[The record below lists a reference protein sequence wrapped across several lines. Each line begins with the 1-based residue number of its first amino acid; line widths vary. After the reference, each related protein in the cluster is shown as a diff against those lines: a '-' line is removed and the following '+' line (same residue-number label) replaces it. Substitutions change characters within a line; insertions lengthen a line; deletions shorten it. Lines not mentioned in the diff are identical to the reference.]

1 MPLPHDPGPHWG
13 EVGIHGLHRQREWD
27 RLVTAEADLEGEE
40 ALLVALPGDRVLV
53 QVGVRGL
60 DWQPLVAAVGLPRP
74 FRARA
79 VRRDSRTWVVAAR
92 RLEVVEL
99 ARDPGGDEVELAFD
113 GAERSVRV
121 DGEPTLAPVPEL
133 EALGAGRFDAYVVRA
148 TRLEGSVWEV
158 EVAPL

>member
-1 MPLPHDPGPHWG
+1 VPLPHDPGPHWG

-27 RLVTAEADLEGEE
+27 QVVAVEADLEGED
-40 ALLVALPGDRVLV
+40 AVLVALPGGRVLV
-53 QVGVRGL
+53 ESGRRGE
-60 DWQPLVAAVGLPRP
+60 DWHPLLAAVGVPRP

-79 VRRDSRTWVVAAR
+79 VRRSGRTWVVAAR
-92 RLEVVEL
+92 AMEVVEL
-99 ARDPGGDEVELAFD
+99 GRDPDGDEVELAFD
-113 GAERSVRV
+113 GAERTVRV

-148 TRLEGSVWEV
+148 ARLEGPIWEV

>member
-27 RLVTAEADLEGEE
+27 QVVTVESELEGEE
-40 ALLVALPGDRVLV
+40 AFLVALPNGRVLAET
-53 QVGVRGL
+53 GPRGH
-60 DWQPLVAAVGLPRP
+60 DWEPLVAAVGLPRP

-79 VRRDSRTWVVAAR
+79 VRRDGRTWVVAVR
-92 RLEVVEL
+92 RIEVLEL

-113 GAERSVRV
+113 GAERSVRL

-133 EALGAGRFDAYVVRA
+133 EALGAGRYDAYVVRA
-148 TRLEGSVWEV
+148 TRLEGAVWEV

>member
-27 RLVTAEADLEGEE
+27 SLVTAEADLEGEE

-53 QVGVRGL
+53 QVGARGL